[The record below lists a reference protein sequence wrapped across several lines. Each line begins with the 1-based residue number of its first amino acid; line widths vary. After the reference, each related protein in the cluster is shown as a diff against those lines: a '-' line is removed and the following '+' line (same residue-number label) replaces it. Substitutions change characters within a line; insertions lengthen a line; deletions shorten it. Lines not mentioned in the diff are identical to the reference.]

1 MEANSSFLTKALVKQ
16 LVTTNVVDN
25 YLVSV
30 REPRLGGDVSKLDE
44 FQGQVS
50 ERCFLSAGTVEGVV
64 NQLGDRADRI
74 VRSRSDSISF
84 IFIGEA
90 RADAAPYEF
99 LATDDPIDANDAHCE
114 VRLRRTGTEYSKS
127 HKPNPAIRAKACEA
141 LARKLHVRRAP
152 T

>member
-90 RADAAPYEF
+90 KYAMLECDEDGAIVALLSDRTSSSEAETWVVEPGGLTTAVQRIRTFLGAPHG
-99 LATDDPIDANDAHCE
+99 AN
-114 VRLRRTGTEYSKS
+114 
-127 HKPNPAIRAKACEA
+127 P
-141 LARKLHVRRAP
+141 
-152 T
+152 

>member
-1 MEANSSFLTKALVKQ
+1 MARPPDPTIPE
-16 LVTTNVVDN
+16 
-25 YLVSV
+25 
-30 REPRLGGDVSKLDE
+30 DE
-44 FQGQVS
+44 VLYRS
-50 ERCFLSAGTVEGVV
+50 IAKEHVVEGIGVLAAGV
-64 NQLGDRADRI
+64 EMPACSFN
-74 VRSRSDSISF
+74 RSRYSEPEDVIVASRPRENGIVE
-84 IFIGEA
+84 IKPVDLPPPVP

-114 VRLRRTGTEYSKS
+114 IRLRRTGTEYSKN